1 MVMVIV
7 LMMVMMV
14 VVMGVVQLSSVP
26 VVSLDKRGDVEAFF
40 KDWTHHPELWSDLPA
55 GFQLAAPRGPMAL
68 AFPSHVVEHHLGKT
82 QRKGERVGWSEE
94 GSRGE
99 EKSREKKKED

>member
-40 KDWTHHPELWSDLPA
+40 
-55 GFQLAAPRGPMAL
+55 
-68 AFPSHVVEHHLGKT
+68 
-82 QRKGERVGWSEE
+82 
-94 GSRGE
+94 
-99 EKSREKKKED
+99 ED